1 MIQKD
6 TIFATKVAQ
15 KFYCEP
21 CDYIT
26 SRKTNYEKHLSTRK
40 HEFATKGYKMIQND
54 TKNAT
59 KVAQEFKC
67 ECGRKY
73 NYHSGLWRHKQK
85 CNLQLVPY
93 NEDQLIT
100 TNNSNMISEEV
111 VMELIKDNKE
121 LKQIIIEQNKTIVG
135 LAKNTAVTN
144 NNTVNQN
151 NSHNKTFNLQLFL
164 NEQCKDAINIK
175 DFVNSIQLE
184 LSDLEETG
192 HLGFVEGISKVVI
205 NNLDNLE
212 TEQRPIH
219 CSDVKREILYIKDN
233 DEWIKEDASREKIKY
248 VIKQIANKNIRQI
261 PEWTKA
267 NPDFNDYNSKTNDKY
282 LKIVS
287 NSMSG
292 STIEEQD
299 SNINKIISKVAK
311 QVSINKH

>member
-6 TIFATKVAQ
+6 TKKTTNVVNNFA
-15 KFYCEP
+15 
-21 CDYIT
+21 
-26 SRKTNYEKHLSTRK
+26 
-40 HEFATKGYKMIQND
+40 
-54 TKNAT
+54 
-59 KVAQEFKC
+59 C

-73 NYHSGLWRHKQK
+73 THHSGLWRHKQK
-85 CNLQLVPY
+85 CNLQIVAY
-93 NEDQLIT
+93 DEQQLTIN
-100 TNNSNMISEEV
+100 TNTNMISEDV

-121 LKQIIIEQNKTIVG
+121 LKQIILEQNKTINC
-135 LAKNTAVTN
+135 LAKNTTVTN
-144 NNTVNQN
+144 NNTINQN
-151 NSHNKTFNLQLFL
+151 NSHNTTFNLQLFL

-175 DFVNSIQLE
+175 DFVNSIQIE

-212 TEQRPIH
+212 TKQRPIH

-248 VIKQIANKNIRQI
+248 VIKQIANKNMRQI

-299 SNINKIISKVAK
+299 NNINKIISKVAK
-311 QVSINKH
+311 QVSITKH